1 MKKWKLMPL
10 DNPTKFERLLKWVQT
25 PKGIKVALYCLGA
38 LVLLGGILWA
48 VSATQEWWSG
58 RQIDKLKA
66 NVNVATKELEQ
77 SQANVAKAKQDEQL
91 ALQNV
96 NVAVADYTTK
106 TNATDAA
113 KAETD
118 RALRNMANAVNAN
131 RNVNLNISDLERRL
145 SEIR

>member
-1 MKKWKLMPL
+1 MKWRLMPL
-10 DNPTKFERLLKWVQT
+10 DNPTKLERLFAWIKT
-25 PKGIKVALYCLGA
+25 PKGVKVALYCLGGI
-38 LVLLGGILWA
+38 VLLGIVLYIA
-48 VSATQEWWSG
+48 SATSEWWSG

-66 NVNVATKELEQ
+66 NVNAATKELEQ
-77 SQANVAKAKQDEQL
+77 SQANVAKAKQEEQL

-96 NVAVADYTTK
+96 NAAVADYTTK

-131 RNVNLNISDLERRL
+131 RNVNLNISDLEKRL
-145 SEIR
+145 NEIP

>member
-1 MKKWKLMPL
+1 MSL
-10 DNPTKFERLLKWVQT
+10 DNPTKTERLLAWIKT
-25 PKGIKVALYCLGA
+25 PKGIKVALYCLGGI
-38 LVLLGGILWA
+38 VLLGAILYVA
-48 VSATQEWWSG
+48 SATREWWSG

-96 NVAVADYTTK
+96 NAAVIDYTEK

-113 KAETD
+113 KLDTN
-118 RALRNMANAVNAN
+118 RAMQNMANAVNAN
-131 RNVNLNISDLERRL
+131 RNVNLNISDLDKRL
-145 SEIR
+145 NEIR